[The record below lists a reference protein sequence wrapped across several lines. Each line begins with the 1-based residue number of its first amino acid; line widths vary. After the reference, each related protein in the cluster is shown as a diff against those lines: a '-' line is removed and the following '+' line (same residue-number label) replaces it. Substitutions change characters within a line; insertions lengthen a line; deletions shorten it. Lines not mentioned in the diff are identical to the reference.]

1 MNPTSQTSQA
11 EAILNAVLTRFAASV
26 ATGGTLGAG
35 TPLCG
40 VSAGPDLSQVRS
52 RKVPWL
58 IVELSDLKRR
68 RVTVDGQVETET
80 ALDLTVNDAAA
91 PEGDGLLLAY
101 RWAAWLESILI
112 LEAERL
118 GGPALGGTIDWIE
131 PDGIHLDV
139 GGIGFSGFT
148 VRTRFRLR
156 YSTALG
162 NPFTA

>member
-11 EAILNAVLTRFAASV
+11 EAVLNAVTTRFAATV
-26 ATGGTLGAG
+26 ALNGSPGAG

-40 VSAGPDLSQVRS
+40 LSVGPDLSQIRS
-52 RKVPWL
+52 RKLPWL
-58 IVELSDLKRR
+58 IVELSDLARR
-68 RVTVDGQVETET
+68 RVTADGQVETQA
-80 ALDLTVNDAAA
+80 ALDLTVNDAAV
-91 PEGDGLLLAY
+91 PEGEGLLLGY

-112 LEAERL
+112 LEAERQ
-118 GGPALGGTIDWIE
+118 GGPALDATVDWIE

-148 VRTRFRLR
+148 VRARFRLR

-162 NPFTA
+162 NPFVS